1 MSMQP
6 PPNGLASR
14 LGLTRPVVLAP
25 MAGGIGTPALAAAVS
40 EAGGLGS
47 LGAAYLTPGQIAG
60 AVADLRARTARPFA
74 VNLFAPTSLP
84 AGHPAPPTPAEVAA
98 AAAEL
103 APFCAALGLA
113 PPTLPARAAE
123 DFAGQFAAVLEARPT
138 VFSFAFGRLDA
149 GQLAALRARGILSI
163 GTATGLDEARQL
175 ARDGVDAVVVQGG
188 AAGGHRGGW
197 EDAGDE
203 LADTLDLTRR
213 AAAALDVP
221 VIAAGG
227 LMTHADVQAALDAG
241 ASLAQCG
248 TAFLRADEAGTSA
261 PYRAALAAGTAP
273 TGLTRSFS
281 GRPARGLVNAL
292 SVAVHAPLPYP
303 YQNALTRELR
313 AAGARAGEAGVLS
326 LWAGEGYRLGRAGT
340 AADLLDDL
348 WPT

>member
-1 MSMQP
+1 MTPQVSSA
-6 PPNGLASR
+6 LARR

-47 LGAAYLTPGQIAG
+47 LGAAYLTPGQITE

-74 VNLFAPTSLP
+74 VNLFAP
-84 AGHPAPPTPAEVAA
+84 GHPAPPTPAQVGA

-149 GQLAALRARGILSI
+149 GQLAALRARGILSL

-175 ARDGVDAVVVQGG
+175 ARDGVDGVVVQGG

-203 LADTLDLTRR
+203 LAGTLDLTRR

-292 SVAVHAPLPYP
+292 SAAVRAPLPYP

-326 LWAGEGYRLGRAGT
+326 LWAGEGYRLGREGT
-340 AADLLDDL
+340 AADLLDHL